1 VIYRLSDEYYLRDLL
16 ASDLEGAYP
25 GWFQDQEVCRFNSHG
40 KFFPSRADLAA
51 YVEGCRGGDRVVMAI
66 CHQRDGH
73 IGNVSLQ
80 SISGIDRTAEFAIL
94 LGDRRHWQRGVGEL
108 AARALLAHGFDKL
121 NLERIYCGTAAG
133 NLGMQGL
140 ARRLGMLEEG
150 RRRGHLFLDG
160 ERVDVLEYGILR
172 EEFHAGTSR

>member
-1 VIYRLSDEYYLRDLL
+1 VIYRLSDEYYLRDLQ
-16 ASDLEGAYP
+16 AADVDGPYA

-40 KFFPSRADLAA
+40 KFFPSRADLLS

-66 CHQRDGH
+66 VHEADGH
-73 IGNVSLQ
+73 VGNVSLQ
-80 SISGIDRTAEFAIL
+80 SISNIDRTAEFAIL
-94 LGDRRHWQRGVGEL
+94 LGDKRHWQRGLGEL

-121 NLERIYCGTAAG
+121 NLERIHCGTSAN

-140 ARRLGMLEEG
+140 ARRLGMREEG
-150 RRRGHLFLDG
+150 RRRSALFLEG

-172 EEFHAGTSR
+172 DEFRAGAAK